1 MKNGGVL
8 LEMKNITKAFS
19 GVRALD
25 SASLCVRAGTV
36 HALMGENGAGKS
48 TLMKCL
54 LGVYEKDSGSIF
66 LNGEEVDFK
75 NPRRAAESGVAMVQ
89 QELNQALNR
98 SVAENMWMGRYPSKF
113 AFSPFVSDGEARR
126 KTREIF
132 DSLGIEA
139 NPKEKM
145 SRLSVSK
152 RQMIEI
158 AKAVSFG
165 ARVIVFDEPTSSLTE
180 PEAERLFE
188 IINSLKKQGCGIIYI
203 SHKMEEI
210 LRISDEITV
219 MRDGKTVASRQ
230 AKEMSVS
237 EIIRLMVGREL
248 TNQIGRASCRERV

>member
-113 AFSPFVSDGEARR
+113 SFSPFASMEMETAPGRR
-126 KTREIF
+126 TG
-132 DSLGIEA
+132 S
-139 NPKEKM
+139 
-145 SRLSVSK
+145 
-152 RQMIEI
+152 
-158 AKAVSFG
+158 
-165 ARVIVFDEPTSSLTE
+165 T
-180 PEAERLFE
+180 
-188 IINSLKKQGCGIIYI
+188 
-203 SHKMEEI
+203 
-210 LRISDEITV
+210 
-219 MRDGKTVASRQ
+219 
-230 AKEMSVS
+230 
-237 EIIRLMVGREL
+237 
-248 TNQIGRASCRERV
+248 